1 MLGTD
6 WSKLNAMDLSDIV
19 ENIKQGRE
27 AALLGNYD
35 SATVYYQSV
44 ITQMSKHLR
53 TYDNDPSLR
62 VGWQKVSAVVWS
74 VF

>member
-1 MLGTD
+1 
-6 WSKLNAMDLSDIV
+6 MDLHDIV

-44 ITQMSKHLR
+44 ITQISRHLK
-53 TYDNDPSLR
+53 DLNSDPSKR
-62 VGWQKVSAVVWS
+62 VAWQKVYY
-74 VF
+74 